1 MQEVEQAKIMSG
13 ITVTAGSTGVAW
25 LAEAQTFLSMG
36 ASFVA
41 IIVGVLTIRSLLNK
55 GRIQNLEREYFQGQ
69 LNTMDAKKRAESE
82 IMQKLAEQEKKKI
95 Q

>member
-1 MQEVEQAKIMSG
+1 MLEELEQTKIMSG

-41 IIVGVLTIRSLLNK
+41 IVVGIFTIRSLLKK
-55 GRIQNLEREYFQGQ
+55 GRIQSLEKQYFERQ
-69 LNTMDAKKRAESE
+69 LNTLDAR
-82 IMQKLAEQEKKKI
+82 KLAEQEIMKKLDEQENKK
-95 Q
+95 